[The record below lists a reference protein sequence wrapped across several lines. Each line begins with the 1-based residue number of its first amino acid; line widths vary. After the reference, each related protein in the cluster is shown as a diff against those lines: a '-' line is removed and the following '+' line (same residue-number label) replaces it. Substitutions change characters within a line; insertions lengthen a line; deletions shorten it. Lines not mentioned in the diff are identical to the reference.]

1 MTPNEAR
8 SQVAKLNAI
17 FLESG
22 LAVAVNPAV
31 AFPAGDRTR
40 VSWPQAKDARG
51 MFAEL
56 MYGSISEYRSFFRG
70 THYTCLL
77 NDGALVQISFDFK
90 NAAMVAHRFCF
101 YPCPL
106 FLHDNLDAIDWDVW
120 NDLLEEALFAEALA
134 LEPAGQGEGS
144 IPTASAIRL
153 RSPIRFDY
161 EAEVQIAA
169 ESPSHVHLS
178 DAGARVPVHSALS
191 LSQFIHFV
199 VLNFYPSYSEVLGD
213 FAITHFDRCIR
224 GEEEYQ
230 LHFDCRR
237 PL

>member
-1 MTPNEAR
+1 MTLNEAR

-17 FLESG
+17 FLEKE

-40 VSWPQAKDARG
+40 VSWPQAKDAQG
-51 MFAEL
+51 MFVEL
-56 MYGSISEYRSFFRG
+56 TYASISEYRSFFRG

-77 NDGALVQISFDFK
+77 KDGALVQISFDFK
-90 NAAMVAHRFCF
+90 NADMVAHRFCF

-106 FLHDNLDAIDWDVW
+106 FLPDNIDAIDWDIW
-120 NDLLEEALFAEALA
+120 NDLLEEALFAEAQA
-134 LEPAGQGEGS
+134 LEPSGLGGGS

-161 EAEVQIAA
+161 ESEEQTAS

-178 DAGARVPVHSALS
+178 DDVARIPVQSALS
-191 LSQFIHFV
+191 LSQFVHFV
-199 VLNFYPSYSEVLGD
+199 VLNFYPSYAEVLDD

-224 GEEEYQ
+224 QEEEYL

-237 PL
+237 HL